1 MFLLALLLWKLLMLL
16 ILSPRCRPVTCD
28 FSPVLCLFS
37 VRVAGSNVSV
47 EWLKIKQIVIGFE
60 FGKLLPTWIVLCW
73 KWMLICM
80 LIILLHWFGDD
91 SFGSTWRRTH
101 KSLIFC
107 LGSEHLV
114 PIFDFFDLSRI
125 HFSALVS
132 RFHTSWANVLMLRTL
147 LHERYFR

>member
-47 EWLKIKQIVIGFE
+47 EWLIIKQIVIGFE
-60 FGKLLPTWIVLCW
+60 FRKKSPTGIVLCW
-73 KWMLICM
+73 KWKKIYILI
-80 LIILLHWFGDD
+80 IILLVHWFRND

-101 KSLIFC
+101 KGLLFC
-107 LGSEHLV
+107 LGSEHLI

-125 HFSALVS
+125 LFSALVS
-132 RFHTSWANVLMLRTL
+132 WFHTSRANVLMLRTL
-147 LHERYFR
+147 LH